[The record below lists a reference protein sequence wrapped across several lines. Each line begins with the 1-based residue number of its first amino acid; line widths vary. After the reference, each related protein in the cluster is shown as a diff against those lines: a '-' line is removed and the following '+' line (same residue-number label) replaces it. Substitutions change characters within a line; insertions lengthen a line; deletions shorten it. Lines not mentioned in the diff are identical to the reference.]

1 MKKIT
6 LQLFLLFSISIIS
19 ILLAVIL
26 FLTMPYSQ
34 LPNTNQNEVIL
45 SVDWNENINVDENQN
60 RIQTLFENEKTLKTV
75 FSKVGEQ
82 QFLLER
88 DNSKSFSE
96 ASIYLQ
102 TKTVNEIENLKK
114 ELQIKFLKRYPNAT
128 ISLDAPKN
136 IFQYLFGNEKEE
148 LVAQISSRGSL
159 EVPTENKV
167 QDIQELLNG
176 ILSKILISSL
186 P

>member
-1 MKKIT
+1 MFSVK
-6 LQLFLLFSISIIS
+6 LLHIIIFS
-19 ILLAVIL
+19 LLAVIL

-114 ELQIKFLKRYPNAT
+114 ELKVKLLRSYPNAT
-128 ISLDAPKN
+128 ISGFG
-136 IFQYLFGNEKEE
+136 IFNVDKTS
-148 LVAQISSRGSL
+148 VISLAILEIRSDFSKYIGSF
-159 EVPTENKV
+159 
-167 QDIQELLNG
+167 
-176 ILSKILISSL
+176 
-186 P
+186 